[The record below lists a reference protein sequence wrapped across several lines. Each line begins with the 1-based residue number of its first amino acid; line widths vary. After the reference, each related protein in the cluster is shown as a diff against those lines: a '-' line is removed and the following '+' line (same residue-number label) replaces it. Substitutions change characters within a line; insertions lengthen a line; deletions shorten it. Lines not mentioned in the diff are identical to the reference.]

1 MKPNLGLKFEMGK
14 KAKKEENA
22 KKIRID
28 RMVKLNLNWQR
39 QIKKF
44 DRYVQ

>member
-22 KKIRID
+22 KKNKD
-28 RMVKLNLNWQR
+28 RQNGKIEFELTKTDKEV
-39 QIKKF
+39 
-44 DRYVQ
+44 